1 MDWLV
6 KRVLRHDKPEVESVF
21 DGLAGG
27 EEQAEENEGFHWI
40 AVLLPIVEV
49 ERMNPADL
57 FLKVKYVIGNRLASF
72 SVEARRVGRDD
83 VQNAFD
89 FLAGLVALAFE
100 FDSK

>member
-1 MDWLV
+1 
-6 KRVLRHDKPEVESVF
+6 
-21 DGLAGG
+21 
-27 EEQAEENEGFHWI
+27 
-40 AVLLPIVEV
+40 
-49 ERMNPADL
+49 MNPADL